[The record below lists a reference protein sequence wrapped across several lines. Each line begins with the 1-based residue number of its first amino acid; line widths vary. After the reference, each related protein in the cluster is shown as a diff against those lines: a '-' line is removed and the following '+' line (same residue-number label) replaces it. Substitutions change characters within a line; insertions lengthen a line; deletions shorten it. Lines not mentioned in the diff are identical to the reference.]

1 MARPSFDRKQS
12 GTGRKVLVTGG
23 TGFIGANVVRL
34 LVARGDRVTCT
45 VRASSPGLGLAG
57 LQVKRVRLDL
67 GDRHAVE
74 KALRGID
81 EVYHLAG
88 VFDPSPEGADLM
100 HRVHVDVAQT
110 LCDASLTV
118 GVRRL
123 LYCSSS
129 VTVGFGPRDAPGDED
144 TPLPDLDDFY
154 GRGTA
159 LRGYHDSKLAGE
171 QLVAS
176 YVPRGLETVT
186 VNPDYVIG
194 PWDIKPT
201 SGALIVAMAKR
212 WIPFH
217 PAGGKCFI
225 DGVDCAQGHLLA
237 MEKGTA
243 GRRYL
248 LGSHNLSYAEFMGI
262 VAKVVGRRPPLGP
275 IPDKANRVLG
285 RVGRVLNRVDTHR
298 FAGLDPMVLRSMAEQ
313 RYRTGQRSWDELGVP
328 RRSIEHAVQSAYEW
342 FVKQRYV

>member
-1 MARPSFDRKQS
+1 LARPSFERKWS
-12 GTGRKVLVTGG
+12 GDGRKVLVTGG

-67 GDRHAVE
+67 GDPEAVAR
-74 KALRGID
+74 ALRGVD
-81 EVYHLAG
+81 DVYHLAG
-88 VFDPSPEGADLM
+88 VFDPGPAGAELM
-100 HRVHVDVAQT
+100 RRVHVDAART
-110 LCDASLTV
+110 LCEASLAV

-129 VTVGFGPRDAPGDED
+129 VTVGFGPRDAPGHED
-144 TPLPDLDDFY
+144 TPLPDLDGFF

-159 LRGYHDSKLAGE
+159 LRAYHDTKLAGE
-171 QLVAS
+171 ALVAS

-212 WIPFH
+212 WVPVY

-225 DGVDCAQGHLLA
+225 GALDCAQGHLLA
-237 MEKGTA
+237 MERGTP

-248 LGSHNLSYAEFMGI
+248 LGNHNLSYAEFMGI
-262 VAKVVGRRPPLGP
+262 VARVVGRRPPVAP
-275 IPDKANRVLG
+275 VPRRVNGALG
-285 RVGRVLNRVDTHR
+285 RVGRVLNRIDTHR
-298 FAGLDPMVLRSMAEQ
+298 FAGLDPMVLRAMAEQ

-328 RRSIEHAVQSAYEW
+328 RTPIADAVQGAYDW
-342 FVKQRYV
+342 FRKHRYV

>member
-1 MARPSFDRKQS
+1 MPRPRHERRLS
-12 GTGRKVLVTGG
+12 GDGRRVLVTGG

-34 LVARGDRVTCT
+34 LVERGDRVVCT

-57 LQVKRVRLDL
+57 LPVERVRLDL
-67 GDRHAVE
+67 GDTEAVRQ
-74 KALRGID
+74 ALKGVE

-88 VFDPSPEGADLM
+88 VFDAGPGGPDLM
-100 HRVHVDVAQT
+100 RRVHVDAART
-110 LCDASLTV
+110 LCDAGLAV
-118 GVRRL
+118 GIKRF

-129 VTVGFGPRDAPGDED
+129 VTIGFGSRSAPGHED
-144 TPLPDLDDFY
+144 TPLPDRDGFF
-154 GRGTA
+154 GRDTA
-159 LRGYHDSKLAGE
+159 LRHYFDTKLEGE
-171 QLVAS
+171 SLTAAYVA
-176 YVPRGLETVT
+176 RGLETVI

-225 DGVDCAQGHLLA
+225 AARDCAKGHLLA
-237 MEKGTA
+237 MERGTP

-248 LGSHNLSYAEFMGI
+248 LGNHNLSYAEFMRI
-262 VAKVVGRRPPLGP
+262 VAAQVGRRPPLGP
-275 IPDKANRVLG
+275 VPELGSRALG
-285 RVGRVLNRVDTHR
+285 RLGRVLNRVDPHR
-298 FAGLDPMVLRSMAEQ
+298 FAGLDPQVLRSMAEE
-313 RYRTGQRSWDELGVP
+313 RYRSGRRSWEELGVEKTP
-328 RRSIEHAVQSAYEW
+328 IEDAVKSAHEW

>member
-1 MARPSFDRKQS
+1 MARPSFERKQS

-23 TGFIGANVVRL
+23 TGFVGANVVRL

-57 LQVKRVRLDL
+57 LPVKRLRLDL
-67 GDRHAVE
+67 GDPDAVAR
-74 KALRGID
+74 ALRGVD

-88 VFDPSPEGADLM
+88 IFDPSPDGAKLM
-100 HRVHVDVAQT
+100 RRVHVDVART
-110 LCDASLTV
+110 LCDASLAV
-118 GVRRL
+118 GVGRL

-144 TPLPDLDDFY
+144 TPLPPLDDFY

-159 LRGYHDSKLAGE
+159 LRAYHDSKQAGE
-171 QLVAS
+171 ALVAS
-176 YVPRGLETVT
+176 YVSRGLDTVT

-201 SGALIVAMAKR
+201 SGALIVAMARR

-225 DGVDCAQGHLLA
+225 DAVDCAKGHLLA
-237 MEKGTA
+237 MEKGTP
-243 GRRYL
+243 GQRYL
-248 LGSHNLSYAEFMGI
+248 LGNHNLSYAEFMGI
-262 VAKVVGRRPPLGP
+262 VARVVGRRPPLGP
-275 IPDKANRVLG
+275 IPGRANRALG
-285 RVGRVLNRVDTHR
+285 RVGRVLHRLDTHR
-298 FAGLDPMVLRSMAEQ
+298 FAGLDPMVLRSMAQE

-328 RRSIEHAVQSAYEW
+328 RTSIEDAVQSAYAW
-342 FVKQRYV
+342 FKAQRYV